1 MTVARRVPRK
11 NDRLELRLEPRQRE
25 LLDSAAR
32 ATGVST
38 SGFVLEHATAA
49 AQQVIADRTTFVL
62 PTERWD
68 AFVNLLERPEQPLE
82 GLAAFL
88 ARRSIASRVTR
99 YACRA
104 LTADHD
110 RSTFD
115 CGSVAQ
121 SEWLRRLL
129 ARRRTRLAST

>member
-1 MTVARRVPRK
+1 MTVMPRPRK

-88 ARRSIASRVTR
+88 ARRSI
-99 YACRA
+99 
-104 LTADHD
+104 L
-110 RSTFD
+110 
-115 CGSVAQ
+115 
-121 SEWLRRLL
+121 EPE
-129 ARRRTRLAST
+129 